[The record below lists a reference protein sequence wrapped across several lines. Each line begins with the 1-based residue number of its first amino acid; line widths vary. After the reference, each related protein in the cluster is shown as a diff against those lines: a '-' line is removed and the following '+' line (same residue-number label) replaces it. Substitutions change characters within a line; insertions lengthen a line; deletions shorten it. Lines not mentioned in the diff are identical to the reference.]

1 MHPVRRSVVEWP
13 FERSLELEGAVLFAT
28 SWAAP
33 RVPGALQG
41 VVLLLPI
48 TLAVMGIA
56 VLVPVI
62 PELMGHFQDVPN
74 YQYLIQGG
82 VLTMPALC
90 VTVFSPLA
98 GWLADRFGRRR
109 ILIASMVVYGALGIA
124 PVVLDNLWAIVG
136 SRVGVGL
143 CEAVVMTVSTTLIS
157 DYFKG
162 HARERWLASQTAVA
176 SLSSLA
182 LIAIG
187 GLLGSLYGWR
197 GPFGVYLFSV
207 LLALC
212 IWRFTWEPGRPMGQP
227 PTETDAQPTAI
238 ATDTGRV
245 VFPWARMTGI
255 CAITLFAS
263 VMFYTIQTQSSLAL
277 TALGVRDPARLGLF
291 TALASLGVPLGTFV
305 FRALARLPIG
315 LLLSVE
321 FVIIGV
327 GFALMGRAASPQH
340 FVLAAAF
347 NQLGCGMILPTLLTW
362 ATRGLAFEVRG
373 RGNGLWQA
381 TFAVGQFASG
391 MIVTFLGEHVGGLL
405 PAFMA
410 LGAANILAAVLAAGG
425 QLRQRI
431 GLAARA

>member
-1 MHPVRRSVVEWP
+1 M
-13 FERSLELEGAVLFAT
+13 LTT
-28 SWAAP
+28 SSAAP

-62 PELMGHFQDVPN
+62 PQLMGHFQDVPH

-90 VTVFSPLA
+90 VTLFSPLA
-98 GWLADRFGRRR
+98 GWLADRLGRRR
-109 ILIASMVVYGALGIA
+109 ILIAAMLVYGALGIA
-124 PVVLDNLWAIVG
+124 PLVLDNLWAIVG

-157 DYFKG
+157 DYFQG
-162 HARERWLASQTAVA
+162 HAREQWLASQTAVA

-182 LIAIG
+182 LIAVG

-207 LLALC
+207 LLALG
-212 IWRFTWEPGRPMGQP
+212 IWRFTWEPPI
-227 PTETDAQPTAI
+227 ETAAPTAT
-238 ATDTGRV
+238 APDTGRV
-245 VFPWARMTGI
+245 IFPWARMTGI

-277 TALGVRDPARLGLF
+277 NALGVRDPARLGLF

-305 FRALARLPIG
+305 FRALARLPIA
-315 LLLSVE
+315 LLLCIE
-321 FVIIGV
+321 FAIIGM
-327 GFALMGRAASPQH
+327 GFALMGRAANPQH
-340 FVLAAAF
+340 FVLAAAL

-362 ATRGLAFEVRG
+362 ASRGLAFEIRG

-405 PAFMA
+405 PAFIA
-410 LGAANILAAVLAAGG
+410 LSVANFLAAVLAAGG
-425 QLRQRI
+425 QLRQRSV
-431 GLAARA
+431 LAARA

>member
-1 MHPVRRSVVEWP
+1 M
-13 FERSLELEGAVLFAT
+13 
-28 SWAAP
+28 
-33 RVPGALQG
+33 PGALQG
-41 VVLLLPI
+41 VILLLPI

-56 VLVPVI
+56 VLVPVV
-62 PELMGHFQDVPN
+62 PQLMGHFQNVPN

-90 VTVFSPLA
+90 VTLFSPLA

-124 PVVLDNLWAIVG
+124 PILLDNLWAIVA
-136 SRVGVGL
+136 SRVGVGI

-157 DYFKG
+157 DYFEG
-162 HARERWLASQTAVA
+162 HAREQWLASQTAVA

-207 LLALC
+207 LLAFG
-212 IWRFTWEPGRPMGQP
+212 IWRFTWEPPAETAA
-227 PTETDAQPTAI
+227 PTETV
-238 ATDTGRV
+238 TGTRQV

-277 TALGVRDPARLGLF
+277 SALGVRNPAQLGLF

-315 LLLSVE
+315 ILLTLE
-321 FVIIGV
+321 FAIIGG
-327 GFALMGRAASPQH
+327 GFALMGHAASPRY
-340 FVLAAAF
+340 FALAAAF
-347 NQLGCGMILPTLLTW
+347 NALGCGMILPTLLTW
-362 ATRGLAFEVRG
+362 ASRGLAFEIRG
-373 RGNGLWQA
+373 RGNGAWQA
-381 TFAVGQFASG
+381 TFAVGQFLSG

-405 PAFMA
+405 PAFIA
-410 LGAANILAAVLAAGG
+410 LGVANFVAAGLAAVG
-425 QLRQRI
+425 QLRQRVKSTSP
-431 GLAARA
+431 AVARTR

>member
-1 MHPVRRSVVEWP
+1 
-13 FERSLELEGAVLFAT
+13 LLAT
-28 SWAAP
+28 SSAAP
-33 RVPGALQG
+33 RAPGALQG
-41 VVLLLPI
+41 VVLLLPV

-62 PELMGHFQDVPN
+62 PQLMGHFQNVPN

-90 VTVFSPLA
+90 ITVFSPLA

-109 ILIASMVVYGALGIA
+109 ILIASMVVYSALGIA

-162 HARERWLASQTAVA
+162 HAREQWLASQAAVA

-182 LIAIG
+182 LIAVG

-207 LLALC
+207 LLALG
-212 IWRFTWEPGRPMGQP
+212 IWRFTWEPPA
-227 PTETDAQPTAI
+227 ETAAPTAI
-238 ATDTGRV
+238 ATDTGLV
-245 VFPWARMTGI
+245 AFPWARMTGI
-255 CAITLFAS
+255 CVITLFAS
-263 VMFYTIQTQSSLAL
+263 IMFYTIQTQSSLAL
-277 TALGVRDPARLGLF
+277 NALGVRDPARLGLF

-305 FRALARLPIG
+305 FRALARLPIA
-315 LLLSVE
+315 LLLSIE
-321 FVIIGV
+321 FAIIGV
-327 GFALMGRAASPQH
+327 GFALMGRAADPQH
-340 FVLAAAF
+340 FALAAAF
-347 NQLGCGMILPTLLTW
+347 NQLGCGMTLPTLLTW
-362 ATRGLAFEVRG
+362 ATRGLAFEIRG
-373 RGNGLWQA
+373 RGTGIWTA
-381 TFAVGQFASG
+381 TFAVGQFLSG
-391 MIVTFLGEHVGGLL
+391 MIITFLGEHVGGLL

-410 LGAANILAAVLAAGG
+410 LGVANFAAALLAAGG
-425 QLRQRI
+425 QLRHRS

>member
-1 MHPVRRSVVEWP
+1 V
-13 FERSLELEGAVLFAT
+13 FAT
-28 SWAAP
+28 S

-41 VVLLLPI
+41 VVLLLPV

-56 VLVPVI
+56 VLVPVV
-62 PELMGHFQDVPN
+62 PQLMGHFQNVPN
-74 YQYLIQGG
+74 SQYLIQGG

-90 VTVFSPLA
+90 ITLFSPLA
-98 GWLADRFGRRR
+98 GWLADRFGRRP
-109 ILIASMVVYGALGIA
+109 ILIASMVAYSALGIA
-124 PVVLDNLWAIVG
+124 PILLDNLWAIVA
-136 SRVGVGL
+136 SRVGVGV

-162 HARERWLASQTAVA
+162 HAREQWLAWQTAVA

-207 LLALC
+207 LLALG
-212 IWRFTWEPGRPMGQP
+212 IWRFTWEPPVE
-227 PTETDAQPTAI
+227 PTTPLPESSH
-238 ATDTGRV
+238 
-245 VFPWARMTGI
+245 VFPWARMLGI

-277 TALGVRDPARLGLF
+277 SSLGVPDPARLGMF
-291 TALASLGVPLGTFV
+291 TMLASLGVPLGTFV

-315 LLLSVE
+315 VLLSVE
-321 FVIIGV
+321 FTLIGV
-327 GFALMGRAASPQH
+327 GFALMGRATSPQH
-340 FVLAAAF
+340 FVLAAGL

-362 ATRGLAFEVRG
+362 ATRGLAFEIRG

-381 TFAVGQFASG
+381 TFAVGQFLSG
-391 MIVTFLGEHVGGLL
+391 MTVTFLGEHVGGLL

-410 LGAANILAAVLAAGG
+410 LGLANFAVATLAAAQASRSLM
-425 QLRQRI
+425 RRNS
-431 GLAARA
+431 RNDFSPSS

>member
-1 MHPVRRSVVEWP
+1 MTD
-13 FERSLELEGAVLFAT
+13 EREGVVLFAT
-28 SWAAP
+28 SPATP

-41 VVLLLPI
+41 VVLLLPV

-56 VLVPVI
+56 VLVPVV
-62 PELMGHFQDVPN
+62 PQLMGHFQDVPN
-74 YQYLIQGG
+74 YQYLVQGG

-90 VTVFSPLA
+90 ITLFSPLA

-109 ILIASMVVYGALGIA
+109 ILIASMAVYSVLGIA
-124 PVVLDNLWAIVG
+124 PILLDNLWAIVG

-162 HARERWLASQTAVA
+162 HAREQWLAWQTAVA

-182 LIAIG
+182 LIALG

-207 LLALC
+207 LLALG
-212 IWRFTWEPGRPMGQP
+212 IWRFTWEPPA
-227 PTETDAQPTAI
+227 EPTAP
-238 ATDTGRV
+238 V
-245 VFPWARMTGI
+245 PESPHVFPWARMTGI
-255 CAITLFAS
+255 CVITLFAS

-277 TALGVRDPARLGLF
+277 NALGVHDPARLGMF
-291 TALASLGVPLGTFV
+291 TMLASLGVPLGTFV
-305 FRALARLPIG
+305 FRALARAPIG
-315 LLLSVE
+315 VLLSVE
-321 FVIIGV
+321 FALIGV
-327 GFALMGRAASPQH
+327 GFALMGRATNPQH
-340 FVLAAAF
+340 FVLAAAL

-381 TFAVGQFASG
+381 TFAVGQFLSG
-391 MIVTFLGEHVGGLL
+391 MTVTFLGEHVGGLL

-410 LGAANILAAVLAAGG
+410 LGVANFAVAILAAIG

-431 GLAARA
+431 GFERRHHAR

>member
-1 MHPVRRSVVEWP
+1 M
-13 FERSLELEGAVLFAT
+13 
-28 SWAAP
+28 
-33 RVPGALQG
+33 
-41 VVLLLPI
+41 VLLLPI

-62 PELMGHFQDVPN
+62 PQLMVHFQDVPN

-82 VLTMPALC
+82 VLTMPSLC

-162 HARERWLASQTAVA
+162 HAREQWLASQTAVA

-182 LIAIG
+182 LIAVG
-187 GLLGSLYGWR
+187 GLLGSVYGWR

-207 LLALC
+207 LLALA
-212 IWRFTWEPGRPMGQP
+212 IWRFTWEPPA
-227 PTETDAQPTAI
+227 ETAAPTAT
-238 ATDTGRV
+238 APDGV

-277 TALGVRDPARLGLF
+277 NALGVRDPARLGLF

-305 FRALARLPIG
+305 FRTLARVPIA
-315 LLLSVE
+315 LLLSIE
-321 FVIIGV
+321 FAIIGV
-327 GFALMGRAASPQH
+327 GFALMGHAANPQH
-340 FVLAAAF
+340 FVLAAAL

-362 ATRGLAFEVRG
+362 ATRGLAFEIRG
-373 RGNGLWQA
+373 RGNGAWQA
-381 TFAVGQFASG
+381 TFAVGQFLSG
-391 MIVTFLGEHVGGLL
+391 VTVTFLGEHVGGLL

-410 LGAANILAAVLAAGG
+410 LGVANFAAALLAAGG
-425 QLRQRI
+425 QLRRRS